1 MIITGVTLRNVGFVS
16 DTPPI
21 VTAGL
26 YANYDPATSIS
37 GSTLADSSGN
47 GFDAT
52 LFNSPTTATVNGKT
66 VLQLTAASSQYYGYV
81 GGSGYG
87 SDLNNAFT
95 FDVWAR
101 NLSANTPGV
110 LIAEW
115 GEWDNPGY
123 NYGGWTDNQMGFTNG
138 TINMGLYNTGYVTGP
153 GWSSSN
159 WYHIV
164 MCYDVNVSP
173 TLNTYVNGVF
183 AGSTDGGKGNPG
195 TTFLS
200 MGFPGNDYIGINGY
214 PYFNGYV
221 GAWKIYNRALTANEV
236 TQNFAALRGR
246 YRA

>member
-1 MIITGVTLRNVGFVS
+1 MIITGVTLNSVGIVS

-21 VTAGL
+21 VTTGI
-26 YANYDPATSIS
+26 YANYDPATGIS
-37 GSTLADSSGN
+37 GSTLLDSSGN

-52 LFNSPTTATVNGKT
+52 LFNNPGTATVNGRT
-66 VLQLTAASSQYYGYV
+66 VLRLNSASSQAYGYV
-81 GGSGYG
+81 GGTGYG

-101 NLSANTPGV
+101 NLSPGTSGV

-115 GEWDNPGY
+115 GQWDPGY
-123 NYGGWTDNQMGFTNG
+123 NLGGWTDNQMGFTTG

-164 MCYDVNVSP
+164 MAYDVTVSP
-173 TLNTYVNGVF
+173 TLRTYVNGVF
-183 AGSTDGGKGNPG
+183 AGSTDGAKGNPG
-195 TTFLS
+195 TTYLS
-200 MGFPGNDYIGINGY
+200 MGYPGNDYIGVGIN
-214 PYFNGYV
+214 YFNGYV

-236 TQNFAALRGR
+236 SQNFAALRGR
-246 YRA
+246 YGA